1 MSVETRIS
9 ADERLAIAYEM
20 TEHYNRQDVDAYV
33 ARMTD
38 DACEAL
44 YRGAVLREGR
54 EGVRAGLKT
63 IFEQYPQNR
72 AEILGTTSV
81 GDTVLLY
88 EKVTREPGG
97 EAFETVSIYSF
108 EGDRVSR
115 VEFVR

>member
-1 MSVETRIS
+1 MTVETKIL
-9 ADERLAIAYEM
+9 ADERIAIAYEM

-33 ARMTD
+33 ALMTD

-44 YRGAVLREGR
+44 YRGGILREGR

-63 IFEQYPQNR
+63 LFEQYPNNR

-81 GDTVLLY
+81 GETILLY
-88 EKVTREPGG
+88 ERVIREPGG
-97 EAFETVSIYSF
+97 EPFETVSIYSF

>member
-1 MSVETRIS
+1 MNVETGIS
-9 ADERLAIAYEM
+9 TDERVAIAYEM
-20 TEHYNRQDVDAYV
+20 TDLYNAQDVDAYV
-33 ARMTD
+33 ERMTD

-54 EGVRAGLKT
+54 EGIRAGLSA
-63 IFEQYPQNR
+63 IFAQYPQNR

-81 GDTVLLY
+81 GETVLLY

-97 EAFETVSIYSF
+97 EPFETVSIYSF

>member
-1 MSVETRIS
+1 VSVDTKIP
-9 ADERLAIAYEM
+9 ADERVAIAYEM

-54 EGVRAGLKT
+54 EGIRAGLQT
-63 IFEQYPQNR
+63 IFDKYPHNR

-88 EKVTREPGG
+88 ETVTREPGG
-97 EAFETVSIYSF
+97 ESFETVSIYSF